1 MEEEIYWK
9 QKSRLTWLRSGDRN
23 TRYFHAVTR
32 GKRIRNTIT
41 SIQDSNGVIGKGQ
54 KEIATIAEDYFKNLF
69 TSTHTDSNLYREVF
83 RGFQTRVTNIMNQ
96 DLLRTVTEDEVRTAV
111 FDIGSHR
118 APGPDGFSA
127 IFYQQFWAD
136 IKTEIM
142 EEVTSFFQGEGLD
155 MLHNHTN
162 LCLIPKVYPPT
173 GMSEFR
179 PIAFCNVS
187 YKIIS
192 KILVNRLKPH
202 LSGIITENQSAFIPG
217 KFITDNVVVAHEIFH
232 SLKARKRQATSYM
245 AVKTDI
251 TKAYDRLEWKF
262 LEETM
267 RHMGCDERWIRMI
280 MTCISSVSNSVLIN
294 GSPEGFIRPERGI
307 RQRDPLSPYLFI
319 LCAEVLSHLMNEA
332 MANRSLLG
340 IKVAN
345 QAPPVNHLL
354 FADDSLF
361 FSLANKKAAQK
372 LKSIFKRYE
381 EVSVQSINLNKSS
394 ILFGSKVQLHT
405 KTLMRNILGIHN
417 EGGIGKYLGLP
428 EQFGNKKSEMFAYII
443 RN

>member
-1 MEEEIYWK
+1 
-9 QKSRLTWLRSGDRN
+9 
-23 TRYFHAVTR
+23 
-32 GKRIRNTIT
+32 
-41 SIQDSNGVIGKGQ
+41 
-54 KEIATIAEDYFKNLF
+54 
-69 TSTHTDSNLYREVF
+69 
-83 RGFQTRVTNIMNQ
+83 
-96 DLLRTVTEDEVRTAV
+96 
-111 FDIGSHR
+111 
-118 APGPDGFSA
+118 
-127 IFYQQFWAD
+127 
-136 IKTEIM
+136 
-142 EEVTSFFQGEGLD
+142 
-155 MLHNHTN
+155 
-162 LCLIPKVYPPT
+162 
-173 GMSEFR
+173 
-179 PIAFCNVS
+179 
-187 YKIIS
+187 
-192 KILVNRLKPH
+192 
-202 LSGIITENQSAFIPG
+202 
-217 KFITDNVVVAHEIFH
+217 
-232 SLKARKRQATSYM
+232 
-245 AVKTDI
+245 
-251 TKAYDRLEWKF
+251 
-262 LEETM
+262 
-267 RHMGCDERWIRMI
+267 